1 MPVTVTCKCGVSY
14 TLKDEF
20 AGKTVKC
27 PQCGETIMVP
37 GGAAPGTDSAFD
49 RDKFLLR
56 QKHLALT
63 AEKYYVWDETGKVIL
78 FVERPYHT
86 WRSLLA
92 LMAGC
97 GTLLVVMAVFIVA
110 AVLIGTEV
118 LGIVL
123 GIVGFLIG
131 ISAAIAIAIVLSEKR
146 HVTFYRDDSK
156 KEQLL
161 SVLQLAKI
169 QIPTATYHVK
179 DAQGNLLAVL
189 RKNYLYDF
197 FRKRWQCC
205 GPDGKIVCIANED
218 SLILALL
225 RRWLGPM
232 FGLLRTNF
240 IIHTTD
246 GRLLGE
252 FNRQFTILDRYV
264 LDMSSDPAKEIDR
277 RVALALGVML
287 DTGERR

>member
-1 MPVTVTCKCGVSY
+1 MPLRITCKCGTSY
-14 TLKDEF
+14 EMKDEF
-20 AGKTVKC
+20 VGKMVKC
-27 PQCGETIMVP
+27 PQCGEVMLVSAETGTIVDP
-37 GGAAPGTDSAFD
+37 AFD

-63 AEKYYVWDETGKVIL
+63 AEKYYVWDETGKVVL

-86 WRSLLA
+86 WRSFLA

-97 GTLLVVMAVFIVA
+97 GTLLIVMAVFIAV
-110 AVLIGTEV
+110 AVLIGTEA

-131 ISAAIAIAIVLSEKR
+131 ISAAIAVATIVSEKR

-161 SVLQLAKI
+161 SVFQLAKI

-205 GPDGKIVCIANED
+205 APDGKVICIANED

-225 RRWLGPM
+225 RRWLGPV

-246 GRLLGE
+246 GHLLGE

-264 LDMSSDPAKEIDR
+264 LDMSLDPTRELDR
-277 RVALALGVML
+277 RIALALGVML
-287 DTGERR
+287 DTGEKR